1 MDSID
6 SEDASEMRSLDLEEL
21 SDVLDPDRMPVTTGE
36 TIEEFGDIL
45 IEYPRGS
52 ERLRDILLTSGEEEY
67 ETVDELQLAILNGVG
82 RDAVGRPRYSDRGDE
97 RSHEFDRPEQSL

>member
-1 MDSID
+1 MDPID
-6 SEDASEMRSLDLEEL
+6 SEEATEMRSLDVEEL
-21 SDVLDPDRMPVTTGE
+21 DDVLDPDRMPVTTAE
-36 TIEEFGDIL
+36 IVEEFGDLL

-52 ERLRDILLTSGEEEY
+52 ERLGDVLETSGQEEY

-97 RSHEFDRPEQSL
+97 RTHEFDRPEQSF